1 MLLRFFALLV
11 SPILLRGQTPDSV
24 LIVVNQPSALSRKI
38 GEYYAERRR
47 IPASNICRLN
57 ASTEEEISRSDFN
70 DQIANPI
77 QNYLRGHHLSE
88 KVLYIVTTAG
98 VPLKVRGNLG
108 MSAEAA
114 SVDSEL
120 TLLYFDLHGR
130 AHAVPAGIANPFFG
144 KTNARFRHPDFPIYL
159 VTRLAGFDFDDVKGI
174 VDRALMARNRGKFV
188 IDLKGQR

>member
-1 MLLRFFALLV
+1 MLLRFFAV
-11 SPILLRGQTPDSV
+11 AGFPARCCCGQAPESV

-57 ASTEEEISRSDFN
+57 ASTDEEISRSDFD
-70 DQIANPI
+70 DQIARPI
-77 QNYLRGHHLSE
+77 QDYLRGHNLTE

-98 VPLKVRGNLG
+98 VPLKIRGNLG
-108 MSAEAA
+108 MSGEAA

-130 AHAVPAGIANPFFG
+130 AHPLPAASPIRSSEKP
-144 KTNARFRHPDFPIYL
+144 ARC
-159 VTRLAGFDFDDVKGI
+159 
-174 VDRALMARNRGKFV
+174 FV
-188 IDLKGQR
+188 IPISRFIW